1 MCAVIFPLTQLISLT
16 PTMQQLVIA
25 LGFGLSV
32 LSTLSVLFG
41 PKIALLLSGADVD
54 SNLSVTAQ
62 RSQRGGASAASSRFR
77 SNRVGSS
84 KASGRAESDNSSVG
98 SGVSDDFDLFKM
110 ANNFQSRY
118 FVRHYDSVQSFLFW
132 ASCMRPGIGEN
143 TLNISNHGD
152 SRRIREKVVL
162 PKKDCIDKPI
172 VEPYVHNL
180 YPIDM
185 IAECEE

>member
-54 SNLSVTAQ
+54 RNLTVTVRRAH
-62 RSQRGGASAASSRFR
+62 RAVNVASSRIR

-84 KASGRAESDNSSVG
+84 KASGWAESDNSSVG